1 MQADGGQPGLGA
13 PAKAVLGALA
23 VLAVVVALAAVL
35 DLGPFGGG
43 EDETTTLTKAELT
56 AKGDEICKAA
66 HDQFA
71 ELQKT
76 PPNSAE
82 GAATLTENLIE
93 ISEEELSKIHALD
106 PPADLVPA
114 LNRYLEA
121 REQGIALLQQGLKA
135 AQDED
140 ATAYANAQA
149 KIARGQLRR
158 LRLARAVGFTEC
170 SRVSD
175 GEAGGSQ

>member
-23 VLAVVVALAAVL
+23 VLAALVALAAVL
-35 DLGPFGGG
+35 DLGPFGGDD
-43 EDETTTLTKAELT
+43 DETATLTEAQFI
-56 AKGDEICKAA
+56 AKGDEICEEA

-82 GAATLTENLIE
+82 GAATLTQNLIE
-93 ISEEELSKIHALD
+93 ISEEELSKIHSLD
-106 PPADLVPA
+106 VPADLVPA
-114 LNRYLEA
+114 LNRYLRA
-121 REQGIALLQQGLKA
+121 REQGIALLEQGLEA
-135 AQDED
+135 AEQEN

-149 KIARGQLRR
+149 KIADGQLGR
-158 LRLARAVGFTEC
+158 LRLAEAVGFTEC
-170 SRVSD
+170 SRVSAD
-175 GEAGGSQ
+175 EAGDGQ